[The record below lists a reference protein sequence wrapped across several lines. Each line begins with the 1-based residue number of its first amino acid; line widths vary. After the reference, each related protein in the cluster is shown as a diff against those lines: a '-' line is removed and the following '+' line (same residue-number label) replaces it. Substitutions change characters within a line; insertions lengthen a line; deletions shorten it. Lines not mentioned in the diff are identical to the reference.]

1 MRVLGLDVGTKRIGL
16 ALSDSLG
23 MIASPYQILESAG
36 IRADVQAISKL
47 GASEEVE
54 VYVVGM
60 PYRMDGKIGGT
71 GERIELFAKQLETL
85 VQKPVHRFDERWTTA
100 IAERALRESNLSR
113 KGRKEHR
120 DAVAAAIIL
129 QGWLDIERR
138 KNRTESEEEY
148 E

>member
-1 MRVLGLDVGTKRIGL
+1 MPRVLGLDVGTKRIGV

-23 MIASPYQILESAG
+23 MIASPYQIVDSVG
-36 IRADVQAISKL
+36 VKADALTISKL
-47 GASEEVE
+47 GESEEVE
-54 VYVVGM
+54 IYVVGM
-60 PYRMDGKIGGT
+60 PYLMNGKVGGT

-100 IAERALRESNLSR
+100 IAERALREGNLSR
-113 KGRKEHR
+113 KARKEHR

-138 KNRTESEEEY
+138 KTQAESDE
-148 E
+148 

>member
-1 MRVLGLDVGTKRIGL
+1 MPRVLGLDVGTKRIGV

-23 MIASPYQILESAG
+23 MIASPYQIVDSVSVK
-36 IRADVQAISKL
+36 ADALTISKL
-47 GASEEVE
+47 GESEEVE
-54 VYVVGM
+54 IYVVGM
-60 PYRMDGKIGGT
+60 PYLMNGKVGGT

-100 IAERALRESNLSR
+100 IAERALREGNLSR
-113 KGRKEHR
+113 KARKEHR
-120 DAVAAAIIL
+120 DAVAAAVIL

-138 KNRTESEEEY
+138 KNRAESEEY